1 MTSFSF
7 RSLSLIIFSLLISH
21 ESASAKNSLFLN
33 ERKELALLQ
42 CLREN
47 YSKLGI
53 DLYSHD
59 YSALHEKYINL
70 KKHRTVEGDLLAIA
84 FVEKHTS
91 DYYKENISIKN
102 ENNKPPPFTLI
113 FARCMD
119 FYKSKKLDTFL
130 RNNKP

>member
-1 MTSFSF
+1 MISFSF
-7 RSLSLIIFSLLISH
+7 RSLSLIIFALLISH
-21 ESASAKNSLFLN
+21 ESASAKNSFFLN

-47 YSKLGI
+47 YSKLGV

-59 YSALHEKYINL
+59 YSALHEKYIDL
-70 KKHRTVEGDLLAIA
+70 KKHRTVEGDLLVIA

-91 DYYKENISIKN
+91 DYHKENISIKN

-119 FYKSKKLDTFL
+119 FYKSKKLDDFL